1 MITPTLKQIMTD
13 SGCTLVIYEAERL
26 ANLYTDQSNQADI
39 VGLIIQPASLI
50 LEVKANAI
58 HEHYNPM
65 TLKVMQQVDLEDS
78 ADNNEA
84 KLQQLLNIC
93 KEIIIRVIA
102 EATFKTQK
110 PYIATRILETEFD
123 ANVFGWSLPLDLYYL
138 LNENRNPC
146 L

>member
-1 MITPTLKQIMTD
+1 MITPILKQIMTD

-26 ANLYTDQSNQADI
+26 ANLYTDQSNQVDI
-39 VGLIIQPASLI
+39 VGLIIQPASII

-58 HEHYNPM
+58 HEHYNPL
-65 TLKVMQQVDLEDS
+65 TLKVMQQVNLEDS

-93 KEIIIRVIA
+93 KEIIIRIIG
-102 EATFKTQK
+102 EALFKTQA
-110 PYIATRILETEFD
+110 PYTATRILETEFD
-123 ANVFGWSLPLDLYYL
+123 ANVIGWSLPLNLYYL
-138 LNENRNPC
+138 LNENRDPC